1 MIERPTKENRNRLIE
16 ELRNNIENN
25 NVIAKDKE
33 YLINVLASKEFNKE
47 ITLTEKEK
55 NVIKQHSDK
64 HYQMIEDER
73 EDEERK
79 RLYTEDNRIDKTND

>member
-1 MIERPTKENRNRLIE
+1 MIKSQIIEDANRLIE
-16 ELRNNIENN
+16 ELRNDIENN

-33 YLINVLASKEFNKE
+33 YLINVLASKE

-73 EDEERK
+73 EDEERE